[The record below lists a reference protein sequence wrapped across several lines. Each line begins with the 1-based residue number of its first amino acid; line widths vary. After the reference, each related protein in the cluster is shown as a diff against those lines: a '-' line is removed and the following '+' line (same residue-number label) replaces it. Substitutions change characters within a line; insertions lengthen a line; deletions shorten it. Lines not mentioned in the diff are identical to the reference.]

1 MRELGELFRYFSR
14 QEYEVDIAALRKLYP
29 GLKDFVAWLEAGR
42 RGSTAA
48 WAR

>member
-1 MRELGELFRYFSR
+1 MLATSVT
-14 QEYEVDIAALRKLYP
+14 EVKCNEDKSTTGKLYP